1 MYLINNHF
9 FLIFLS
15 GCLSCL
21 GILHAEEC
29 GEPYVVFEQGLE
41 VRDAWGRGVEGQAE
55 RSERIIKYW
64 EHTYT
69 VTPPPCTPQF
79 TYEDLRQVPD
89 VSTYSDAP
97 PAPDLSP
104 QRSYQPSDRQYPDQ
118 SYQGSIWD
126 GVECN
131 LTEKDVKRLYSG
143 LMEDLERNKRW
154 HMTANISQDCTTEES
169 RKNRAKAKE
178 VRAEI
183 DTLSEKKKQTEEKI
197 ARQKILISQ
206 KQELVA
212 RFAHYREK
220 RLAAEKKIQEMDFP
234 DRRQNIIDVSR
245 EVARDA
251 LDLAKEKETEDALFG
266 IGLAETVLD
275 LATSLTPGVSWVRD
289 VYESISGRHL
299 ITGEDLSATERLMAS
314 AGALSA
320 GLGSKVGK
328 FAKIVDR
335 LGMGADA
342 TGIIHKAEKVYDS
355 AKNWGLKPDQ
365 VKGFANTLK
374 LSGLEL
380 SHAKKALSVAR
391 EPYKGSTRL
400 AHALHKHQGTAPGR
414 KPHLWG
420 DKLKGAMNTWHDQA
434 MKHYR
439 EIFTGPGKF
448 EKVADPKTGIQW
460 LEKRLPDGRG
470 IRLQQDGA
478 FKGFVD

>member
-355 AKNWGLKPDQ
+355 AKKWKVPAEDLKRVANQSNHVFGPKSLDKHKLGGFLGKFDGDQ
-365 VKGFANTLK
+365 V
-374 LSGLEL
+374 
-380 SHAKKALSVAR
+380 
-391 EPYKGSTRL
+391 
-400 AHALHKHQGTAPGR
+400 
-414 KPHLWG
+414 
-420 DKLKGAMNTWHDQA
+420 
-434 MKHYR
+434 
-439 EIFTGPGKF
+439 
-448 EKVADPKTGIQW
+448 
-460 LEKRLPDGRG
+460 
-470 IRLQQDGA
+470 GA
-478 FKGFVD
+478 FKSLENAAQAKANTGAVSGVFETTVKVKDTTITVRGRVVDGNVKLSTAFIP